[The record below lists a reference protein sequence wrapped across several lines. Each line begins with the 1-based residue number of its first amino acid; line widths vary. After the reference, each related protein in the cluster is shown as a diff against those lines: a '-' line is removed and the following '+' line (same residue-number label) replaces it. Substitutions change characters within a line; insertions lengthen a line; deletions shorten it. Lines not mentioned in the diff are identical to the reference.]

1 MKKFLR
7 LLLLAALMVPL
18 GARATTDTLTVADGS
33 ATSSYLPIYG
43 LWADADQHNQMI
55 YPASMLTEM
64 IGQNIIGLNF
74 TISGGFS
81 CNAVVS
87 MAIVPDS
94 TLSGIITDVT
104 LVQVWSGDAT
114 GQMMLEFTN
123 AFAYSGGNLLI
134 DIQTEA
140 GSYSSSSC
148 TGISR
153 TGAAYYSYNGSQ
165 NSAGFLPQA
174 TFIYSDAAF
183 CNAPMALT
191 FDGSTTESISFH
203 WTPGS
208 TETMWEVMVGDSLIE
223 NVTDTFLTVTELNA
237 SSRYAVKLRSIC
249 GADDTSAW
257 TGAVMM
263 QTTCAAIATLPWS
276 TSFEGEGNQSVPLCW
291 TLTQAFSY
299 ADYDGSVNNTP
310 FVYDDYYYA
319 HSGTSSLQ
327 FSYYGYYTVYSDTAL
342 IASPF
347 FAHNPAD
354 LHVSFWIQPSTFP
367 DGVTL
372 EAGIMTDPNDATTFV
387 PLSFVTVDDFVY
399 ESYNYSPSQFE
410 FYTSSLTDFSDG
422 DSVCIAFR
430 MIAGDASSIYIY
442 LDDIIVDAMG
452 DCLAPVLNSG
462 NVDSVSYEAV
472 QLSWV
477 PANEATDFV
486 VKLVN
491 VYTNA
496 TSYYTADDST
506 LLITGLPSDTYF
518 EAYVATLCGDDTTSF
533 TFIDNFTT
541 HLRCYSVQNAKVAAL
556 TANAAALAWSFTG
569 TGIEPASVELVLTDL
584 SDSDAS
590 PVEVSVVGATN
601 HTFTGLIENHMY
613 QVTFTTICGEDGD
626 TSSVEI
632 LTFMPHTPP
641 CAEATGNGTSSYV
654 PFYSLYNN
662 GVSQS
667 LYDAAL
673 IEGIDTI
680 TGITLE
686 VANALN
692 RDNLIDIYMGYT
704 SLSNLTSTDY
714 VPFSQLTHVVSD
726 YSLNTGAVGETD
738 MIPFDTVFLTQP
750 TGDSLNL
757 IIAFYNH
764 TGSYTSGLQW
774 ATHESPIG
782 TSVYGYTDSPIDIT
796 NPWSMGS
803 YSIGTPSDAPNVQF
817 YGSCGGG
824 DCLPPSV
831 TVSETDTTSATL
843 TWLPGGSESS
853 WVVQY
858 REGGSTTWLT
868 AGTAIAQPY
877 TVTGL
882 NAGTDYQ
889 FRLGSDCGDTV
900 VFSSATSGSTACGQ
914 KHAPFG
920 IFPTGENNCW
930 TFNGD
935 FYYSSGSAYSYMYSG
950 ASIVT
955 PAIADSI
962 NTLQVKLTGYG
973 ANFYVGACDE
983 GGANPE
989 WIDTVSFIYGNYD
1002 NFETRKSYLYHYTG
1016 TKNHII
1022 IKAPSG
1028 YDYVYMSNI
1037 TVEPL
1042 DDCMPVENLQLD
1054 SVTTTEAWISWISDG
1069 SNFQVKYMAESDVT
1083 GTWLTTTTTTNSAH
1097 LTGLNSNDRYQIKVF
1112 NVCSATSVSD
1122 SVTFRFATGC
1132 VPYPVP
1138 YSEYFGQE
1146 ELPVCWNNVTAGTG
1160 TYTWS
1165 YTAQWGYNYIYSEAP
1180 YNGTANDWLMTP
1192 VIQMPASADYYQLI
1206 YYAGGAPD
1214 SYTTNSLAAYEV
1226 RVSTTGSGDTSAYTT
1241 LLLTD
1246 TVNTYNTSTYNYTL
1260 NDVHLALAAYAGQQ
1274 VSFAFVNRSR
1284 QYGTVY
1290 LANVEV
1296 REAVNPVYYITGN
1309 PVVFTGETNSYIA
1322 HYREGV
1328 LDSMTLNWTSTMAAA
1343 GQATMTD
1350 ANTDTMS
1357 IVYTVSG
1364 VDTLMFVA
1372 SNQYGA
1378 DTNWGIVHV
1387 HQCDVITTLPWTE
1400 DFEDESALA
1409 CWRQDGDNEWEVGTG
1424 DYSSTT
1430 GSHSGT
1436 GNALITHQSRGDV
1449 TMLATPILNLSG
1461 ASTATMTFWHIQRVW
1476 SGDQDTLRIYYRTS
1490 VTSDWVLLQTYGD
1503 DISTWTEDTI
1513 ILPNT
1518 SSTYQVGFEMTDDY
1532 GYGVAIDD
1540 ITIMGTAGASCDN
1553 PILSTA
1559 TATETTATFNWASAA
1574 SNFEVA
1580 IVEGAWVAPASGTT
1594 VADTTYTFTGL
1605 TGSTQYTLG
1614 VRAVCGEGNY
1624 SDWVTRVVTTEAHP
1638 CYAPTAVTAT
1648 NPTFDGAT
1656 IAWTVGE
1663 EGQSNFELHITA
1675 AGVDTL
1681 FATTSNPVTV
1691 TGLPAATAYTVTVRA
1706 ICGEGDYSEWS
1717 TPANFSTATC
1727 QMVEGVRASATTAT
1741 TATITWTANGSS
1753 SYEVAYG
1760 ITGTSRENCRR
1771 LTANTNSITINGLDE
1786 ATTYDV
1792 YVRSVCTAGVTSDW
1806 SDVVSFETQDVAIDD
1821 VDNASI
1827 SLYPNPASSTVT
1839 LTGIEGDATVTVV
1852 DMNGRESGKWKV
1864 ESGKLTIDVTGYAQ
1878 GAYFVRITG
1887 ERVNAIRKLIV
1898 R

>member
-7 LLLLAALMVPL
+7 FLLLAALMVPL
-18 GARATTDTLTVADGS
+18 GARATTDTLTVADGT
-33 ATSSYLPIYG
+33 ATSNYIPIYG

-165 NSAGFLPQA
+165 NPAGFLPKA

-191 FDGSTTESISFH
+191 FDGNTTESISFH

-263 QTTCAAIATLPWS
+263 QTACAAIATLPWS

-310 FVYDDYYYA
+310 FVYDNYYYA

-347 FAHNPAD
+347 IAHNPAD

-442 LDDIIVDAMG
+442 LDDITVDAMG

-518 EAYVATLCGDDTTSF
+518 EAYVATLCDGDTTSF

-541 HLRCYSVQNAKVAAL
+541 HLRCYSVQNAEVAAL

-584 SDSDAS
+584 SDSDAT

-626 TSSVEI
+626 TSSVAT
-632 LTFMPHTPP
+632 LSFMPHTPP

-686 VANALN
+686 VSNALN
-692 RDNLIDIYMGYT
+692 RDNIFDIYMGYT
-704 SLSNLTSTDY
+704 SLNDLTSTNY
-714 VPFSQLTHVVSD
+714 IPYSQLTHVVSD
-726 YSLNTGAVGETD
+726 YTLNTGVVGVTD

-757 IIAFYNH
+757 VIAFYNH
-764 TGSYTSGLQW
+764 TGDWSSGLQW

-782 TSVYGYTDSPIDIT
+782 TSVYRYTDSPIDIA
-796 NPWSMGS
+796 
-803 YSIGTPSDAPNVQF
+803 TPSFNNTTTMAPNVQF

-914 KHAPFG
+914 KHAPFS

-935 FYYSSGSAYSYMYSG
+935 FYYYSGSAYSYMYSG

-989 WIDTVSFIYGNYD
+989 WIDTVYFISGDYD
-1002 NFETRKSYLYHYTG
+1002 NFETRKSYLHHYTG

-1028 YDYVYMSNI
+1028 YNYVYMNNI

-1042 DDCMPVENLQLD
+1042 DDCMPVANLQLD
-1054 SVTTTEAWISWISDG
+1054 SVTTTEAWISWTSEG
-1069 SNFQVKYMAESDVT
+1069 NNFQVKYMAESDVT
-1083 GTWLTTTTTTNSAH
+1083 GTWLTTTTTTTSAH

-1122 SVTFRFATGC
+1122 STTLRIATGC
-1132 VPYPVP
+1132 TPYPVP
-1138 YSEYFGQE
+1138 YGEYFGGE
-1146 ELPVCWNNVTAGTG
+1146 ELPVCWGNVTASNTS
-1160 TYTWS
+1160 YTWS
-1165 YTAQWGYNYIYSEAP
+1165 YTAQWGYNYVYSEGPSGAA
-1180 YNGTANDWLMTP
+1180 ANDWLMTP

-1214 SYTTNSLAAYEV
+1214 SYSANSFAAYE
-1226 RVSTTGSGDTSAYTT
+1226 GHCE
-1241 LLLTD
+1241 
-1246 TVNTYNTSTYNYTL
+1246 
-1260 NDVHLALAAYAGQQ
+1260 HLQQ
-1274 VSFAFVNRSR
+1274 RHLQLHPQR
-1284 QYGTVY
+1284 C
-1290 LANVEV
+1290 
-1296 REAVNPVYYITGN
+1296 P
-1309 PVVFTGETNSYIA
+1309 
-1322 HYREGV
+1322 
-1328 LDSMTLNWTSTMAAA
+1328 
-1343 GQATMTD
+1343 
-1350 ANTDTMS
+1350 
-1357 IVYTVSG
+1357 
-1364 VDTLMFVA
+1364 
-1372 SNQYGA
+1372 
-1378 DTNWGIVHV
+1378 
-1387 HQCDVITTLPWTE
+1387 
-1400 DFEDESALA
+1400 
-1409 CWRQDGDNEWEVGTG
+1409 
-1424 DYSSTT
+1424 
-1430 GSHSGT
+1430 SGT
-1436 GNALITHQSRGDV
+1436 CRLCR
-1449 TMLATPILNLSG
+1449 P
-1461 ASTATMTFWHIQRVW
+1461 
-1476 SGDQDTLRIYYRTS
+1476 
-1490 VTSDWVLLQTYGD
+1490 
-1503 DISTWTEDTI
+1503 
-1513 ILPNT
+1513 
-1518 SSTYQVGFEMTDDY
+1518 
-1532 GYGVAIDD
+1532 
-1540 ITIMGTAGASCDN
+1540 AG
-1553 PILSTA
+1553 
-1559 TATETTATFNWASAA
+1559 
-1574 SNFEVA
+1574 
-1580 IVEGAWVAPASGTT
+1580 
-1594 VADTTYTFTGL
+1594 
-1605 TGSTQYTLG
+1605 
-1614 VRAVCGEGNY
+1614 
-1624 SDWVTRVVTTEAHP
+1624 
-1638 CYAPTAVTAT
+1638 
-1648 NPTFDGAT
+1648 
-1656 IAWTVGE
+1656 
-1663 EGQSNFELHITA
+1663 
-1675 AGVDTL
+1675 
-1681 FATTSNPVTV
+1681 
-1691 TGLPAATAYTVTVRA
+1691 
-1706 ICGEGDYSEWS
+1706 
-1717 TPANFSTATC
+1717 
-1727 QMVEGVRASATTAT
+1727 
-1741 TATITWTANGSS
+1741 
-1753 SYEVAYG
+1753 
-1760 ITGTSRENCRR
+1760 
-1771 LTANTNSITINGLDE
+1771 
-1786 ATTYDV
+1786 
-1792 YVRSVCTAGVTSDW
+1792 
-1806 SDVVSFETQDVAIDD
+1806 
-1821 VDNASI
+1821 
-1827 SLYPNPASSTVT
+1827 
-1839 LTGIEGDATVTVV
+1839 
-1852 DMNGRESGKWKV
+1852 
-1864 ESGKLTIDVTGYAQ
+1864 
-1878 GAYFVRITG
+1878 
-1887 ERVNAIRKLIV
+1887 
-1898 R
+1898 

>member
-7 LLLLAALMVPL
+7 FLLLAALMVPL

-33 ATSSYLPIYG
+33 ATSSNLPIYG

-94 TLSGIITDVT
+94 TLSGIITDAT

-165 NSAGFLPQA
+165 YSASFLPKA
-174 TFIYSDAAF
+174 TFTYSDAAF

-191 FDGSTTESISFH
+191 FDGNTTESISFH

-263 QTTCAAIATLPWS
+263 QTACAAIATLPWS
-276 TSFEGEGNQSVPLCW
+276 TSFEGETSGGVPLCW

-310 FVYDDYYYA
+310 FVYDNYYYA

-347 FAHNPAD
+347 IAHNPAD

-584 SDSDAS
+584 SDSDAT

-757 IIAFYNH
+757 VIAFYNH
-764 TGSYTSGLQW
+764 TGSYSSGLQW

-914 KHAPFG
+914 KHAPFS

-935 FYYSSGSAYSYMYSG
+935 FYYYSGSAYSYMYSG

-1054 SVTTTEAWISWISDG
+1054 SVTTTEAWISWTSEG
-1069 SNFQVKYMAESDVT
+1069 NNFQVKYMAESDVT

-1097 LTGLNSNDRYQIKVF
+1097 LTGLNSNDHYQIKVF

-1122 SVTFRFATGC
+1122 SVTLRFATGC

-1138 YSEYFGQE
+1138 YGEYFGGE
-1146 ELPVCWNNVTAGTG
+1146 ELPVCWGNVTASNT

-1165 YTAQWGYNYIYSEAP
+1165 YTAQWGYNYVYSEGP
-1180 YNGTANDWLMTP
+1180 TGGVANDWLMTP

-1214 SYTTNSLAAYEV
+1214 SYTTNSFAAYEV

-1241 LLLTD
+1241 LLFTD
-1246 TVNTYNTSTYNYTL
+1246 TVNTYNSATYNYTL

-1296 REAVNPVYYITGN
+1296 REAVNPLYYISGN
-1309 PVVFTGETNSYIA
+1309 PVVFTGETNRYIA

-1400 DFEDESALA
+1400 DFEDESALD

-1518 SSTYQVGFEMTDDY
+1518 SATYQVGFEMTDDY

-1553 PILSTA
+1553 PTLSTT
-1559 TATETTATFNWASAA
+1559 TATETTATFSWASEA
-1574 SNFEVA
+1574 SGFEVA

-1605 TGSTQYTLG
+1605 TASTQYTLG
-1614 VRAVCGEGNY
+1614 VRAVCGSSNY
-1624 SDWVTRVVTTEAHP
+1624 SDWTVTTVTTEAHP

-1681 FATTSNPVTV
+1681 VATTSNPVTV

-1727 QMVEGVRASATTAT
+1727 QMAEGVRASATTAT

-1771 LTANTNSITINGLDE
+1771 LTANTNSITINGLTE
-1786 ATTYDV
+1786 ATAYDV
-1792 YVRSVCTAGVTSDW
+1792 YVRSVCAAGVTSDW

-1821 VDNASI
+1821 VDNANI

-1864 ESGKLTIDVTGYAQ
+1864 EGGKLTIDVTGYAQ

-1887 ERVNAIRKLIV
+1887 DRVNAIRKLIV